1 MAQLNLSMDEPTIPE
16 MLRDLQADV
25 HRLLANQDQYVTRE
39 ILELKLASLAK
50 DQAEDRARLD
60 ALSRWVWSAVVGPVI
75 VGVILYLLIGKTP

>member
-1 MAQLNLSMDEPTIPE
+1 VAQLNLSMDEPTIPE

>member
-1 MAQLNLSMDEPTIPE
+1 MDEPTIPE

-75 VGVILYLLIGKTP
+75 VGVILYLLLGKTP